1 MRRRERSRLQGCV
14 AWLLNS
20 VRRFLTRDHRVRQR
34 VRNRHNW
41 EGTLASRVS
50 TGQRFGESTYVISRT
65 GCDLSSRDTSP
76 KRQRG
81 TTALT
86 VFPTKECDVKSMQL
100 LSLARGLVL
109 FGAGVGFAFPHRLRS
124 RSQWSS
130 GADRTSGGTFSQASR
145 KAARSWGDPVG
156 DTHLVWAPFDLDG
169 FLCPLNR
176 DHQLETTSWGHT
188 PCVATPFGALAMRC
202 S

>member
-1 MRRRERSRLQGCV
+1 MRV
-14 AWLLNS
+14 PPA
-20 VRRFLTRDHRVRQR
+20 TRNDVLGAIWGSCPAGPQAPQH
-34 VRNRHNW
+34 
-41 EGTLASRVS
+41 VS
-50 TGQRFGESTYVISRT
+50 PGQRRATSFRGEAVS
-65 GCDLSSRDTSP
+65 LSSRDTSP
-76 KRQRG
+76 PARG
-81 TTALT
+81 NSSNG
-86 VFPTKECDVKSMQL
+86 FPTKECDVKSMQL